1 MKRETQL
8 RLAHSL
14 QAYAR
19 EGTTALAPEI
29 FRNPVAAYGDSQRLK
44 LEREKL
50 YLRMPLFLTMSCRLR
65 EPGDYIAEE
74 IAGVPVLAV
83 RGRDG
88 TLRAFANICRHRG
101 APVATGCGRTR
112 VFSCPYHGWTY
123 ALDGKL
129 AGIPDER
136 SFTGIDKATQGLMPL
151 PVGERHGMIFVRLS
165 PGEPLEVDV
174 DGFLAGLG
182 EEFGSY
188 GFANYSFFAS
198 ETLTPRIN
206 WKFGVD
212 TFLESYHLPA
222 LHRATVAPLIRG
234 NTGAF
239 DAFGAHG
246 RLTMLRYSA
255 SRMGRQARG
264 RLGCSREHPADL
276 PADAEQHHRVPVRS
290 PRDLADAARRAPDRC
305 AVEFTL
311 YAPEPPAT
319 DKARAYWQKNYDLA
333 VRTVKDEDFALGEKM
348 QRAFMSGLQ
357 AEVVYGRNE
366 PGADPLPR
374 DVAHG
379 ARMTIRRPECSRTA
393 ATGRFA
399 RSATSRI
406 RRRC

>member
-8 RLAHSL
+8 ELARVL
-14 QAYAR
+14 QAYAK
-19 EGTTALAPEI
+19 GGATALAPEV
-29 FRNPVAAYGDSQRLK
+29 FRNPVAAYGDAGRLR
-44 LEREKL
+44 LERERL
-50 YLRMPLFLTMSCRLR
+50 YLRMPLFLAMSCRLR
-65 EPGDYIAEE
+65 EPGDYFADE

-88 TLRAFANICRHRG
+88 AIRAFANICRHRG

-123 ALDGKL
+123 GLDGKL

-136 SFTGIDKATQGLMPL
+136 SFSGIDKATHGLLPL
-151 PVGERHGMIFVRLS
+151 PAGERHGMIFVRLA
-165 PGEPLEVDV
+165 PGEATDIDI

-182 EEFGSY
+182 EDFGGY
-188 GFANYSFFAS
+188 GFEKYSFFAS

-234 NTGAF
+234 NTGTF
-239 DAFGAHG
+239 DAFGDHS

-255 SRMGRQARG
+255 TEWEGRPDGDWNVLAHILPIYRLMPNSIIVFQSDHLETWRM
-264 RLGCSREHPADL
+264 L
-276 PADAEQHHRVPVRS
+276 PGDV
-290 PRDLADAARRAPDRC
+290 PDRT
-305 AVEFTL
+305 AVEFAL
-311 YAPEPPAT
+311 YAPEPPVT

-366 PGADPLPR
+366 PALIHFHQR
-374 DVAHG
+374 LRALL
-379 ARMTIRRPECSRTA
+379 S
-393 ATGRFA
+393 
-399 RSATSRI
+399 
-406 RRRC
+406 

>member
-1 MKRETQL
+1 MKRDVQL
-8 RLAHSL
+8 KLARAL
-14 QAYAR
+14 QNHAR

-29 FRNPVAAYGDSQRLK
+29 FRNPVASYGDAARLK
-44 LEREKL
+44 LERERL

-65 EPGDYIAEE
+65 EPGDYVAEE

-83 RGRDG
+83 RGKDG
-88 TLRAFANICRHRG
+88 VLRAFANICRHRG

-136 SFTGIDKATQGLMPL
+136 SFTGIDKATHGLLQL
-151 PVGERHGMIFVRLS
+151 PAAERHGMIFVRLS
-165 PGEPLEVDV
+165 PGAVDV

-182 EEFGSY
+182 EDFGSY
-188 GFANYSFFAS
+188 GFDSYSFFAS
-198 ETLTPRIN
+198 EILTPKIN

-239 DAFGAHG
+239 DAFGDHG

-255 SRMGRQARG
+255 SEWDGKPEGDWDVLANVLPIY
-264 RLGCSREHPADL
+264 RLMPNSIIVFQSDHLETWRVL
-276 PADAEQHHRVPVRS
+276 PADV
-290 PRDLADAARRAPDRC
+290 DRTL
-305 AVEFTL
+305 VEFSL
-311 YAPEPPAT
+311 YVPEPPAT
-319 DKARAYWQKNYDLA
+319 DKARNYWQKNYDLA
-333 VRTVKDEDFALGEKM
+333 IRTVQDEDFALGEKM
-348 QRAFMSGLQ
+348 QRGFMSGLQ

-366 PGADPLPR
+366 PALIHFHQR
-374 DVAHG
+374 L
-379 ARMTIRRPECSRTA
+379 RA
-393 ATGRFA
+393 ALA
-399 RSATSRI
+399 E
-406 RRRC
+406 